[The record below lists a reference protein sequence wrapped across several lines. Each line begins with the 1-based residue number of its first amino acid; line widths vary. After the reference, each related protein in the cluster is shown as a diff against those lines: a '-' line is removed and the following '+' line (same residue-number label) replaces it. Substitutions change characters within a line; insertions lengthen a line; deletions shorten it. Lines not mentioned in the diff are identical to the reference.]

1 MRYIKEA
8 FDVTTFD
15 QAKNVVLSD
24 DPNDPKK
31 FERETN
37 FLVDTIKDTI
47 TITDTSVVLD
57 FGCGMGRVSKKLID
71 TFDCKVIGVDISDS
85 MLTFARLYT
94 ANIKKFIAT
103 KQCPEPNTVDVALAI
118 LVLQHTENPK
128 QEIEK
133 ISNAL
138 KPGGY
143 LVLVNEPHRMIPGD
157 VENGFI
163 KWTTDNFDVFGEI
176 DTRFTRVNSIK
187 YINNETINVVF
198 YRKIDASLTQ
208 RYE

>member
-1 MRYIKEA
+1 VRYIKEA
-8 FDVTTFD
+8 FDVTTFA

-31 FERETN
+31 FDRETD
-37 FLVDTIKDTI
+37 FLVDTIKDNI
-47 TITDTSVVLD
+47 TITDESVVLD

-71 TFDCKVIGVDISDS
+71 TFNCNVIGVDISDS

-94 ANIKKFIAT
+94 ANVKKFIAS
-103 KQCPEPNTVDVALAI
+103 KECPQPESVDVCLAV

-128 QEIEK
+128 QEIDK
-133 ISNAL
+133 ICNAL

-143 LVLVNEPHRMIPGD
+143 LVLVNEAGRLIPGG

-163 KWTTDNFDVFGEI
+163 KWATDHFDVFGEI
-176 DTRFTRVNSIK
+176 NSRLTRVNSVR
-187 YINNETINVVF
+187 YINHDTMSVVF
-198 YRKIDASLTQ
+198 YKKI
-208 RYE
+208 